1 MEAIKQQI
9 VEQGDLVRK
18 LKADKVDKA
27 DIDVAVKG
35 LLALKLQMAELT
47 GTPIADGS
55 AKGGKGKSMTLK
67 TPKGTRDY
75 TEHEMAVRDHMFSVI
90 RKVFKRHGGVTIDT
104 PVFELKEVLSGKYG
118 EDSKLIYDL
127 EDQGGEKCSLR
138 YDLTRY
144 QIGKVYRRDQPAM
157 TKGRMRE
164 FYQCDFDIAGT
175 YESMVPDAEVLRIAV
190 EALTELNVGPFF
202 IKLNHRKILDGIFTI
217 CGVPEANIRP
227 ISSAV
232 DKLDKSP
239 WEEVRK
245 EMTEEKH
252 LDPAIADKIGDYV
265 KLKGGREL
273 LEKLRADAELSGNP
287 KAKEGLDDM
296 EILFSY
302 LDIYDVLD
310 KISFDMSLARGLDY
324 YTGIIYEA
332 VLVQAEEQKKIAK
345 PTSSGNKDETN
356 EENVGIGS
364 IAAGGRYDELVGMFA
379 AAAGGKKASTASQR
393 IPCVGVSLGVERIFS
408 VLANRADAHKH
419 RANEAE
425 VMVISVFDG
434 LLEERMRICSEL
446 WKQDIKAEFMYKKK
460 PKAAAQF
467 NACNKERIP
476 LAVIIGGEELK
487 QGMVRI
493 KDMRISSEERDEK
506 DQGALIARDDMVL
519 N

>member
-1 MEAIKQQI
+1 MS
-9 VEQGDLVRK
+9 
-18 LKADKVDKA
+18 
-27 DIDVAVKG
+27 
-35 LLALKLQMAELT
+35 ELT
-47 GTPIADGS
+47 GTPVGTDGS
-55 AKGGKGKSMTLK
+55 GKNKGKSMTLK

-75 TEHEMAVRDHMFSVI
+75 TEHEMAIRDHMFSVI
-90 RKVFKRHGGVTIDT
+90 RQVFKRHGGVTIDT

-138 YDLTRY
+138 YDLTVPFARFLAMNGNAYQNIKRY

-202 IKLNHRKILDGIFTI
+202 IKLNHRKILDGIFTV
-217 CGVPEANIRP
+217 CGVPEASIRP

-232 DKLDKSP
+232 DKLDKLP
-239 WEEVRK
+239 WEEVRR

-252 LDPAIADKIGDYV
+252 LDPVVADRIGDYV

-273 LEKLRADAELSGNP
+273 LSKLRADAELSSNE

-296 EILFSY
+296 ETLFNY
-302 LDIYDVLD
+302 LDIFNVLD

-332 VLVQAEEQKKIAK
+332 VLVQAEEQKRVAK
-345 PTSSGNKDETN
+345 PADSKFENS
-356 EENVGIGS
+356 EESVGIGS

-379 AAAGGKKASTASQR
+379 AAAGGKKSSSAQR

-408 VLANRADAHKH
+408 VLLNRADAQQH

-425 VMVISVFDG
+425 VMVISVFEG

-446 WKQDIKAEFMYKKK
+446 WQHDIKAEFMYKKK

-467 NACNKERIP
+467 NACNKDRIP
-476 LAVIIGGEELK
+476 LAVIIGGEEVAN
-487 QGMVRI
+487 GMVRI

-506 DQGALIARDDMVL
+506 DQGTLVARSDMVNEL
-519 N
+519 KRLLGRA